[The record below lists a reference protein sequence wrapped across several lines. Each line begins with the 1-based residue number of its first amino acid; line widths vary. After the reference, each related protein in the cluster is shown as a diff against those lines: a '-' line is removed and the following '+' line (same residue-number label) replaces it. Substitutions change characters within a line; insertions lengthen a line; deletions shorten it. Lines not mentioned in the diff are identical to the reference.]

1 MIDIKNKKVLL
12 IAPKFFNYEEYIKE
26 RLESKGAKVFLI
38 YENLDEVNFLYRFIY
53 VYLKKL
59 KQKVLNYHYISS
71 LKKIKEKIDI
81 VLVIRGSSITEL
93 IMDKMHNKYPDA
105 FFVMYQWDSIK
116 NNKNAEL
123 IAKYFNKCL
132 TFDKDDA
139 CNKNWQYRP
148 LFYVRSAK
156 NINKDIDVAYICS
169 IHSER
174 IQILNKLINICED
187 KKLTLFTH
195 VFTKRIIYLKRK
207 YLDRVQEYMIADNRF
222 IKFYS
227 LSSENLFDIYAR
239 SKIVVDYTNPN
250 QKGLTMRTI
259 ECLGNNCKLVT
270 NNSNLKDENIF
281 NDSNY
286 YIYQGTNV
294 ELPDYLLSE
303 PYKELDRAIYNY
315 YSLDGWIETIL
326 ETK

>member
-1 MIDIKNKKVLL
+1 MINIKNKSILL
-12 IAPKFFNYEEYIKE
+12 IAPKFFNYEVFIKE

-38 YENLDEVNFLYRFIY
+38 YENLDEINILYRFVY

-59 KQKVLNYHYISS
+59 KQRISNHHYNSS
-71 LKKIKEKIDI
+71 LKRIKEKIDI

-139 CNKNWQYRP
+139 RNKNWQYRP
-148 LFYVRSAK
+148 LFYVRSTK

-174 IQILNKLINICED
+174 IQILNKLINICKD
-187 KKLTLFTH
+187 KKLSLFTH

-207 YLDRVQEYMIADNRF
+207 YLDKAQEYMIAENKY

-227 LSSENLFDIYAR
+227 LSSNNLFDIYAR

-294 ELPDYLLSE
+294 EIPDYLSSE
-303 PYKELDRAIYNY
+303 PYEELNKAIYDY